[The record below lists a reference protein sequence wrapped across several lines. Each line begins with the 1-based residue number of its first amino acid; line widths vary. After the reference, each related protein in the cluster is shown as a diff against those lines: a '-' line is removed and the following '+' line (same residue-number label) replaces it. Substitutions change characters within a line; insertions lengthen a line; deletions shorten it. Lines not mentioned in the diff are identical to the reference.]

1 MGLDCGNLAFI
12 LGKDTV
18 QVVISVLG
26 VKRERLQVVISVLGV
41 KRERYQAVLEF
52 MELQVKFDLF
62 SSLIVFYC

>member
-18 QVVISVLG
+18 
-26 VKRERLQVVISVLGV
+26 QVVISVLGV